1 MRCPVIFQFQLL
13 TSWGDPYYIGL
24 TGLELYDERG
34 ERIPLS
40 ESSILPKGSRARG
53 RGSADQSP
61 VARWVGTGPTPAL
74 SQRTARTGTK

>member
-1 MRCPVIFQFQLL
+1 MPVIFQFRLL

-40 ESSILPKGSRARG
+40 ENSILSRQRG
-53 RGSADQSP
+53 PPSLQEA
-61 VARWVGTGPTPAL
+61 
-74 SQRTARTGTK
+74 